1 MREAVKGLA
10 NKAAHRGRGQARPIT
25 REEFAAIVAHA
36 RRGDPRKVGR
46 HTETAATA
54 KARGDMDAAIAGVL
68 FQAGLRRSEAAALEW
83 RDVAPASIP
92 GAVTITVRQSKT
104 NRDGSETDI
113 RLVKNGAAAALSAI
127 RPDGVEPTAK
137 VFGGLTGHCQGSQSG
152 DVPRPLQ
159 YKEHEYMIRIAL
171 IATLVVCLTAAC
183 KMNLTTDV
191 YSTDLW
197 DTAVGSEGL
206 TAPATMAFEVPGT
219 DDCDEHTA
227 EISEIMSG
235 VVNEFNPRGCERD
248 GMESFL
254 LADTQ
259 VPILDSFSA
268 WDSSDALFG
277 IVVTEIEDAI
287 SADMFMNLDKYGL
300 LTERMNDKFHQ
311 SVDLATSAVIIVLNN
326 DSRGSI
332 EFSVNGVFVNG
343 EPVLTQSTFQLERR
357 HKAEIKFSNVATAYL
372 AKHGSLGGV
381 VLRQKY

>member
-1 MREAVKGLA
+1 
-10 NKAAHRGRGQARPIT
+10 
-25 REEFAAIVAHA
+25 
-36 RRGDPRKVGR
+36 
-46 HTETAATA
+46 
-54 KARGDMDAAIAGVL
+54 
-68 FQAGLRRSEAAALEW
+68 
-83 RDVAPASIP
+83 
-92 GAVTITVRQSKT
+92 
-104 NRDGSETDI
+104 
-113 RLVKNGAAAALSAI
+113 
-127 RPDGVEPTAK
+127 
-137 VFGGLTGHCQGSQSG
+137 
-152 DVPRPLQ
+152 
-159 YKEHEYMIRIAL
+159 MIRIAL

-300 LTERMNDKFHQ
+300 LTERMNDKFYQ